1 MEARRNLSGARV
13 GTSGLRPRSRDVIM
27 IILSSCALKLRLPFS
42 AGRASSRAYPPQLR
56 RDPRSLVKRRW
67 IHFFDDVWRRSF
79 AYFDPANLTSRIWPM
94 SPTLV
99 DHAQDACAFRIN
111 FSADFV
117 APLLPCFRLIRGIYS
132 LFFLT
137 KFSIV
142 QIPSFS
148 HSYRCI
154 LIIRSRI

>member
-117 APLLPCFRLIRGIYS
+117 APHFFHVLDLFVEFILFSSWPSFLSSKFLRSLIRTDV
-132 LFFLT
+132 F
-137 KFSIV
+137 
-142 QIPSFS
+142 
-148 HSYRCI
+148 
-154 LIIRSRI
+154 